1 MTAKPPNT
9 STLTSDTQSETTEPV
24 TFDAVLDKDGQ
35 TVGRNTATYS
45 KTLTFKG
52 TAGRDTDLEIR
63 HNMDQLTTVTSG
75 GSGNWSKLH
84 TLSDFKRYKLVAMEL
99 QPDFNY
105 STPYEIVLAS
115 ETPIID
121 KVIGKDGPIDDGD
134 PYTGDSLEFSGFA
147 PPGMEVEAFNDDTTT
162 GKKINVNPDGFFRLT
177 LDGLAAG
184 TYKIKI
190 RAANGKESDVFNFRV
205 VSDVKLILYEV
216 SDSQRVIPEDGST
229 YDEMVT
235 VRGNAWPG
243 EQVQLLNYDTLI
255 DGATGT
261 AREEDGLW
269 EIELEVSGFNE
280 YRLRAKAL
288 YGEGEISEP
297 PYPFSVKED
306 VKLSLDEVVGSKG
319 PIPDGDTTYD
329 KKVKI
334 YGYARP
340 GRRVQLRNHD
350 KPIGEAIT
358 PTDEETGYWEIEL
371 EVSAPNE
378 YRLTVEA
385 LYGNGEISTPAR
397 TFHVAL
403 DVKLS
408 LDDVRESEDGPPV
421 DEGGTT
427 DKSPLFITGH
437 ALPGESIQLLNSDV
451 PIKDAIATADLV
463 DGVWKFLLDVTD
475 GDYSLTARAEYGDNE
490 TTNPP
495 RTFTVESIIQP
506 HNTRVFDSDG
516 LIEDNGTTPY
526 NYVIV
531 RGDAAPL
538 AAIKLQINGV
548 TDLTPEP
555 TDDTGKWAKLVQD
568 LIYGT
573 TYQFI
578 AVADY
583 GDNAESN
590 PWTINPEA
598 PTIVPILDE
607 VTDPEG
613 NKVGGSGGG
622 TTLHTKLTFTG
633 QAKPHGTVEILN
645 GTSRLGEATADE
657 KGDFRKVILGLPETA
672 YNIKIRGLYTGNPES
687 TQHWTFTIE
696 QAVRP
701 TIRRIFDSTND
712 IDPDGYT
719 YETTVTVEG
728 QAHRLQKVQIF
739 DGDDFLRE
747 VSVEG
752 NNTFKAELGGLRF
765 KNYDLRIKPLYGS
778 DLPYS
783 AVHRFSIITK
793 GELSIDNVTD
803 PNGIEIPD
811 GGSVSENKA
820 FTFNGRGAPPNTYVS
835 LYRDNDIFA
844 GRKLAEED
852 GTFHVN
858 TGSHPLGGPY
868 KFYLKGVDG
877 RASRDWY
884 IRISR

>member
-177 LDGLAAG
+177 LDGLTAG

-269 EIELEVSGFNE
+269 EIELEVSAPNE

-490 TTNPP
+490 ITNPP

-526 NYVIV
+526 NYVFV
-531 RGDAAPL
+531 RGNAAPN
-538 AAIKLQINGV
+538 AAIKLKING
-548 TDLTPEP
+548 DIDPRPEP
-555 TDDTGKWAKLVQD
+555 TDHEGRWVRFIPNLNYDTK
-568 LIYGT
+568 YE
-573 TYQFI
+573 FI

-583 GDNAESN
+583 GGNAESN
-590 PWTINPEA
+590 SWTITTGVQHIHPVIKNVVDSHGVLVLEDGYTTDRK
-598 PTIVPILDE
+598 PT
-607 VTDPEG
+607 
-613 NKVGGSGGG
+613 
-622 TTLHTKLTFTG
+622 FF
-633 QAKPHGTVEILN
+633 
-645 GTSRLGEATADE
+645 GEATAGQRVELWNGDE
-657 KGDFRKVILGLPETA
+657 YIGFSFTGPKGEWSSSPDSDLSYKKYSITAKVKDDVSDPP
-672 YNIKIRGLYTGNPES
+672 R
-687 TQHWTFTIE
+687 TFT
-696 QAVRP
+696 VVDGSKL
-701 TIRRIFDSTND
+701 TI
-712 IDPDGYT
+712 
-719 YETTVTVEG
+719 
-728 QAHRLQKVQIF
+728 L
-739 DGDDFLRE
+739 
-747 VSVEG
+747 
-752 NNTFKAELGGLRF
+752 
-765 KNYDLRIKPLYGS
+765 
-778 DLPYS
+778 
-783 AVHRFSIITK
+783 
-793 GELSIDNVTD
+793 NVTD
-803 PNGIEIPD
+803 RAGNPIPNF
-811 GGSVSENKA
+811 GSVPREEV
-820 FTFNGRGAPPNTYVS
+820 FTFNGYGSPPNKEVN
-835 LYRDNDIFA
+835 LYRDKYTWA
-844 GRKLAEED
+844 GKREADKR
-852 GTFHVN
+852 GWFHVN
-858 TGSHPLGGPY
+858 TGSHEPGASHY
-868 KFYLKGVDG
+868 MFELKSSDG
-877 RASRDWY
+877 QTSQTWY
-884 IRISR
+884 IKIT